1 MDMQKRFVYC
11 DNAATTRLSPTVL
24 QAMMPFFTED
34 FGNPSGSYKLAHHS
48 ARAVLSARRQAAD
61 ILGAEASELFFTSGG
76 SEADNWA
83 VKSAAE
89 LGAQSG
95 KRHIVTTAVEHHAV
109 LNSCKYLERQGFEV
123 TYLMPDRFGIVSAEK
138 VAAALRADTALVSVM
153 LANNEVGTLMPVAEV
168 GKLCRERGVLF
179 HTDAVQAVGHIPV
192 DVRSLNCDMLSLS
205 GHKFHAPKGVGALF
219 VRKEVRL
226 PNFIDG
232 GQQEYGRRAGTE
244 NTAGIVGLAQAL
256 AESAEGMDERAG
268 RLRTLRDRLEE
279 AVLSLPD
286 TVLNGHKSL
295 RLPSVLNV
303 AFRGIEAESM
313 LVMLDMY
320 GVSAS
325 GGSACTTGS
334 DAPSHVLTAMGAG
347 AEQARSSIRFSLGD
361 DCTEEDIEY
370 VIDTVTLCRDKLSK
384 LSR

>member
-1 MDMQKRFVYC
+1 MQKRFVYC

-34 FGNPSGSYKLAHHS
+34 FGNPSGSYKLAHQS

-61 ILGAEASELFFTSGG
+61 ILGAEPSELFFTSGG

-109 LNSCKYLERQGFEV
+109 LNSCKYLERHGFEV

-219 VRKEVRL
+219 VRKDVRL

-256 AESAEGMDERAG
+256 AESAEGMDERAV

-334 DAPSHVLTAMGAG
+334 DAPSHVLTSMGAD

-361 DCTEEDIEY
+361 DCTEEDVEY
-370 VIDTVTLCRDKLSK
+370 VINTVTLCRDKLSK